1 MTNFILVP
9 MPKSDSARGGAVGG
23 YSIDTHRGVRVLPST
38 KVMRFLER
46 LEIPE
51 GPLAGRPLMRAP
63 FQLAPGWRAQASK
76 ACRRAAG
83 DFDAIMLEYHSETN
97 RRTVDALLRDYVLV
111 GGHIRHLHRGK
122 LKFMRKRPIGAAGRS
137 SP

>member
-1 MTNFILVP
+1 
-9 MPKSDSARGGAVGG
+9 VGG

-51 GPLAGRPLMRAP
+51 GPLAGRPLMRAS

-111 GGHIRHLHRGK
+111 GGHIRHLHRV
-122 LKFMRKRPIGAAGRS
+122 S
-137 SP
+137 